1 MFINP
6 VIRWC
11 LKNPFLMVLVVAGVC
26 AAGYFALLR
35 TPVDAIP
42 DIGEKQVI
50 VYADWPGRSPQDVDD
65 QVTFPLTTSLTGTPG
80 VKSIRSMSGF
90 GFSMVFVIFKDD
102 ADYYWAR
109 SRVLERMN
117 VAQQR
122 LPSGVVPVLGPDATA
137 LGQVYW
143 YTVEAEGFDP
153 AELRSVQDWYV
164 RYQLNSVEGVSEVAS
179 IGGFVKQYQI
189 DIHPDKLRAH
199 RVTLMDVYDAVRK
212 SNIDVGA
219 KVVEQNGVEF
229 FIRGVGFI
237 KTVEDLERVVIRES
251 GGTPITLR
259 NVATVQLGPDFR
271 RGALDK
277 AGVEAVGGV
286 VLMRYGENPRE
297 VMRRVKDKIAQL
309 GPGLPAKRLADGRL
323 SRVAVVPFYDRTT
336 IVNDT
341 IATLKEALGEEALL
355 AAAVILV
362 FLLHLRTTVTVVATL
377 PLAVALTFIL
387 MYAFGVDSNIMSLAG
402 LAIAIGD
409 VADMGIIM
417 SENIYRR
424 IASATD
430 AERTARGHFG
440 LVYEGATEVG
450 GAILTAVSNTVVSFI
465 PVFFLTGQEGR
476 MFGPLAYTKTFAI
489 GSSVVLAVTV
499 VPFLCYLLFR
509 PVKWR
514 RPLTAAVAAGTGL
527 LAAGV
532 THWLF
537 MWGLGFGHDRGWLIA
552 GAVGVGVALCVVRM
566 TRERFIP
573 LEQNPVSRVVAAG
586 YTPALRWVLGHK
598 RLFLAAPLVI
608 LFAGLSVWL
617 GIHRTLYP
625 VEWAVNRFAREEASP
640 ALKRAMYAAGDRVAR
655 PLLEL
660 DQLRWQRVRERDGS
674 EHARL
679 LVRRPDP
686 AQRDAEA
693 AAGTTVLRERR
704 ILPGLGKEFMPP
716 LDEGSF
722 LYMPSLLPQASLSQ
736 AVQVNSAQDLAIAS
750 VPEVESVVGKIG
762 RAESALDPAPVGMME
777 SIIILKPES
786 QWRTVPVERFFAGWP
801 AAVRAPLAWA
811 WPPERRIT
819 KQENLSELQE
829 RTSIPGVLPTFLQP
843 IQTRLVMLQTGFR
856 AMMGVKIYGPDL
868 REIERIGLQ
877 VEQLLRE
884 VPGATDVVADRIV
897 GKPYVEIEIDRDRI
911 GRYGVNVRDVQDVIE
926 TSLGG
931 MNLLDSVEG
940 RERYPIRVR
949 LARDFREDAEA
960 GQRVSVPTA
969 SGAQVPLAQLAT
981 IRTVLGPQEIKGE
994 RGLLVG
1000 YVTMNTRDRD
1010 EVSVVQDA
1018 EALLRQAARDG
1029 RLSIPAGY
1037 YWEWSGQFENQVR
1050 ATARMRVL
1058 VPLTLFIMFVM
1069 LYMGFRRWWVAPVI
1083 FFGVLVAA
1091 SGGFVLLGLWGVN
1104 LSVAVWVGFLVLFGV
1119 VDDDGVVMAT
1129 YLEGYFEGREFRSV
1143 AEIRDAVLQAGLK
1156 RIRPCLM
1163 TIATTVFGLMP
1174 IFWATGRGSDVM
1186 QPMAIPSVGGMAV
1199 SVITLFIVPCVFS
1212 AVEEWKWKRSRAAV
1226 ARSRAGANGD
1236 ATGPGGGA
1244 PADGAPAAGRVG
1256 RNLEPFSGVKP

>member
-1 MFINP
+1 MLINTI
-6 VIRWC
+6 IRWC
-11 LKNPFLMVLVVAGVC
+11 LRNPFLMGLAVLGLG
-26 AAGYFALLR
+26 AAGYFAVLR

-90 GFSMVFVIFKDD
+90 GFSMVFVIFGDD

-122 LPSGVVPVLGPDATA
+122 LPAGVLPVLGPDATA

-143 YTVEAEGFDP
+143 YTVEGEGFDL

-179 IGGFVKQYQI
+179 VGGFVRQYQI
-189 DIHPDKLRAH
+189 DVHPDKLRAH
-199 RVTLMDVYDAVRK
+199 RVSLLDVYEAVRK

-219 KVVEQNGVEF
+219 KVVERNGVEF
-229 FIRGVGFI
+229 FVRGVGFVR
-237 KTVEDLERVVIRES
+237 TPEDLERIVVRET

-286 VLMRYGENPRE
+286 VLMRYGENPRD
-297 VMRRVKDKIAQL
+297 VVARVKAKIDQL
-309 GPGLPAKRLADGRL
+309 EPGLPRKTLADGRV
-323 SRVAVVPFYDRTT
+323 SRVSLVPFYDRGT
-336 IVNDT
+336 IVDETIDT
-341 IATLKEALGEEALL
+341 LRRALTEEALL
-355 AAAVILV
+355 AGFVVLV
-362 FLLHLRTTVTVVATL
+362 FLLHLRTVTTVVSTL
-377 PLAVALTFIL
+377 PLAVAATFIL

-430 AERTARGHFG
+430 AERRAKGHFG

-450 GAILTAVSNTVVSFI
+450 PAILTAVSNTIVSFI
-465 PVFFLTGQEGR
+465 PVFFLTDQEGR
-476 MFGPLAYTKTFAI
+476 LFKPLAFTKTFAI
-489 GSSVVLAVTV
+489 GSSVVLAITV

-509 PVKWR
+509 PVRWR
-514 RPLTAAVAAGTGL
+514 GAVTAAVATGTGL
-527 LAAGV
+527 LATLA
-532 THWLF
+532 THALF
-537 MWGLGFGHDRGWLIA
+537 RSGLGVGHGRGWLIA
-552 GAVGVGVALCVVRM
+552 SALGVGVALCVVRM
-566 TRERFIP
+566 TRERFVP
-573 LEQNPVSRVVAAG
+573 LEHSRVSRLIAIG
-586 YTPALRWVLGHK
+586 YTPALRWVLVHK
-598 RLFLAAPLVI
+598 TLFAAAPLVV
-608 LFAGLSVWL
+608 LFIGMSVWL
-617 GIHRTLYP
+617 GVGRTLYP
-625 VEWAVNRFAREEASP
+625 VEWAVNRFARREASP
-640 ALKRAMYAAGDRVAR
+640 ELKLLMHVPATQRVAR

-660 DQLRWQRVRERDGS
+660 DQLRWQRVRRADGVERS
-674 EHARL
+674 RL

-686 AQRDAEA
+686 AERRAEA
-693 AAGTTVLRERR
+693 AAGLVVLRERR
-704 ILPGLGKEFMPP
+704 ILPGIGREFMPP

-736 AVQVNSAQDLAIAS
+736 AVQVNRAQDLAIAS
-750 VPEVESVVGKIG
+750 VPEVESVVGKLG
-762 RAESALDPAPVGMME
+762 RAESALDPAPIGMME
-777 SIIILKPES
+777 SIIILKPPSE
-786 QWRTVPVERFFAGWP
+786 WRTVPVRRFFSAWP
-801 AAVRAPLAWA
+801 AAFKAPLRWVL
-811 WPPERRIT
+811 PEERRIT
-819 KQENLSELQE
+819 KQEILAELQDK
-829 RTSIPGVLPTFLQP
+829 TSIPGVLPTFLQP

-856 AMMGVKIYGPDL
+856 AMMGVKIYGSDL
-868 REIERIGLQ
+868 REIERVGLQ

-897 GKPYVEIEIDRDRI
+897 GKPYVEIQIDRDRA
-911 GRYGVNVRDVQDVIE
+911 GRYGVNIRDVQDVIE

-931 MNLLDSVEG
+931 MNLTEAVEG

-949 LARDFREDAEA
+949 LARDFREDVDAI
-960 GQRVSVPTA
+960 QRVSVPTS
-969 SGAQVPLAQLAT
+969 SGAQVPLAQLASV
-981 IRTVLGPQEIKGE
+981 RTVLGPQEIKGE

-1018 EALLRQAARDG
+1018 EALLRQAVTDG
-1029 RLSIPAGY
+1029 RLTVPAGY

-1050 ATARMRVL
+1050 ATRRMRVL
-1058 VPLTLFIMFVM
+1058 VPLTLLIMFVM
-1069 LYMGFRRWWVAPVI
+1069 LYIGFDRWWVAPVI
-1083 FFGVLVAA
+1083 FLGVLVSA
-1091 SGGFVLLGLWGVN
+1091 SGGFILLGLWGVN

-1119 VDDDGVVMAT
+1119 VDDDGVVMAS
-1129 YLEGYFEGREFRSV
+1129 YLEGAFKGRDFRSV
-1143 AEIRDAVLQAGLK
+1143 AEIRQAVLEAGLK

-1163 TIATTVFGLMP
+1163 TIATTVIGLMP

-1186 QPMAIPSVGGMAV
+1186 RPMAIPSVGGMAV
-1199 SVITLFIVPCVFS
+1199 SLITLFIVPCVFC
-1212 AVEEWKWKRSRAAV
+1212 AVEEWKWKRARTPVTRRAAGTDV
-1226 ARSRAGANGD
+1226 D
-1236 ATGPGGGA
+1236 AA
-1244 PADGAPAAGRVG
+1244 VPAAPVRQVPVG
-1256 RNLEPFSGVKP
+1256 A